1 MELRQLRYL
10 VALADERHFTRAAS
24 REHVA
29 QPALSQ
35 QIRRLEAEVGLTL
48 VERTTRRVAL
58 TEAGE
63 LLVTRAR
70 RALAE
75 VDAARAELG
84 DLVGVR
90 AGHLEIGAITTI
102 GPIDLSALVAEF
114 LVRHPA
120 VELTV
125 REQSSEELADMLRLD
140 QLDLAFLSATE
151 HIKSCG
157 LGLHQLVA
165 EELVVLLP
173 AEHELATRRTVRLAE
188 LADEP
193 FVSYRQGARLRE
205 LLEFAARDAG
215 FVPRIALESI
225 DSRRIRSLVSRG
237 LGVAIVPRSDADEQG
252 SAVAV
257 AALTGPSLT
266 RDVTLAWR
274 AERRH
279 SPAAVAFLDLVAA
292 GVNWRQIGN

>member
-10 VALADERHFTRAAS
+10 VALADERHFTRAAL

-35 QIRRLEAEVGLTL
+35 QIRRLEAEVGVGL
-48 VERTTRRVAL
+48 VDRTTRRVAL

-75 VDAARAELG
+75 VDGALAELG
-84 DLVGVR
+84 ELAGVR
-90 AGHLEIGAITTI
+90 AGHLTIGAIPTT
-102 GPIDLSALVAEF
+102 GPFDLSGLVADF
-114 LVRHPA
+114 LALHPS

-125 REQSSEELADMLRLD
+125 REQTSDELADMLRLD

-151 HIKSCG
+151 RIESHG

-165 EELVVLLP
+165 EELVVVMP
-173 AEHELATRRTVRLAE
+173 VDHELATRDVVRLAE
-188 LADEP
+188 LADGP
-193 FVSYRQGARLRE
+193 FVGYRQGTRLRE
-205 LLEFAARDAG
+205 LLECAAREAG
-215 FVPRIALESI
+215 FEPRIALESI
-225 DSRRIRSLVSRG
+225 ESRRIRSLVSLG
-237 LGVAIVPRSDADEQG
+237 LGVAIVPRSEADEPG
-252 SAVAV
+252 DAVAV
-257 AALTGPSLT
+257 AALTEPSLT

-279 SPAAVAFLDLVAA
+279 SPAAAAFLELTRRSVE
-292 GVNWRQIGN
+292 